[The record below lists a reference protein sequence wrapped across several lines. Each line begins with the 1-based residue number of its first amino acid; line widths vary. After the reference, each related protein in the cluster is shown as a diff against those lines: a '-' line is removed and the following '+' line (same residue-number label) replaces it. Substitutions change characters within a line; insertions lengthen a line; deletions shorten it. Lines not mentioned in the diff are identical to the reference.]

1 MTECLKTHTF
11 LRLPIQNWHFEITD
25 SCEHR
30 APKNSRISP
39 NSKVYM
45 RLGGIRISSHRHQDT
60 RKPDNI
66 LIEETR
72 SRKICDET
80 SAHTAMTCCR
90 VIREDPTGS
99 VGNKT
104 NSSPASVCPSQHS
117 HTYTIIQARVVC
129 WWREIA
135 VQPLASI

>member
-1 MTECLKTHTF
+1 MTECLKTHRF
-11 LRLPIQNWHFEITD
+11 LRLPIQNWHYEIKE
-25 SCEHR
+25 SCEHPI
-30 APKNSRISP
+30 PKNSRISP
-39 NSKVYM
+39 NQKVY
-45 RLGGIRISSHRHQDT
+45 RLGGIHISSHRHQDT

-90 VIREDPTGS
+90 ATREDPTGS

-104 NSSPASVCPSQHS
+104 NSSPASVCPIVNTRTCCVMLVGDRRTTTGFHFN
-117 HTYTIIQARVVC
+117 
-129 WWREIA
+129 
-135 VQPLASI
+135 